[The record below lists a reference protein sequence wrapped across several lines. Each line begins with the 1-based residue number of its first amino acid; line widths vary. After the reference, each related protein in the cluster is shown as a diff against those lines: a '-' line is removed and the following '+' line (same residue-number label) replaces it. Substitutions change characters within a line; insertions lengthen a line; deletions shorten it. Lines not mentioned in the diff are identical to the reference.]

1 MKEIFQYSR
10 GMIKIKEMSNNWLK
24 YDKFILY
31 NVVSPQR
38 NKLVKKYWSIKK
50 KKIWWTPPV
59 MVIANAEDVYW
70 KLKNLLCQN
79 NGR

>member
-1 MKEIFQYSR
+1 MKEIFQYLR

-38 NKLVKKYWSIKK
+38 NKLVKKYGSIKK
-50 KKIWWTPPV
+50 KKFW
-59 MVIANAEDVYW
+59 
-70 KLKNLLCQN
+70 
-79 NGR
+79 